1 MTRAL
6 VMDDFGPPDV
16 LRLAETDVPA
26 PGDGQIRVTV
36 RYAGV
41 GPTDLA
47 IRAGHLKGVFPG
59 GPGTVLGFEAAG
71 VVESVGDGV
80 SDVAVGDEVAVFL
93 PRLGGYAALALADF
107 WVPKPASVS
116 WADAAALPASGEA
129 AVRVLGQLAVSA
141 GETLLVLGAA
151 GSVGRVATQL
161 AVARGVRVV
170 AAVRPSDFDL
180 VRGLGATPIDYHE
193 LSGRVD
199 AVLDASGRSDLP
211 RAIAL
216 AGGTSRVITLSD
228 PRGPGL
234 GVKLSDVV
242 PEGVVPALHEAMS
255 GLASGRL
262 ALQTQVVV
270 PLAEAA
276 DVHRRLESGSL
287 RAKALLE
294 L

>member
-1 MTRAL
+1 MTRAV
-6 VMDDFGPPDV
+6 VMDDYGPPDV

-26 PGDGQIRVTV
+26 PGDTQIRVTV
-36 RYAGV
+36 RYAAV

-47 IRAGHLKGVFPG
+47 IRAGHLQGVFPG

-71 VVESVGDGV
+71 VVESVGH
-80 SDVAVGDEVAVFL
+80 SIQEVAVGDEVAVFL
-93 PRLGGYAALALADF
+93 PRLGGYAALAVADF

-129 AVRVLGQLAVSA
+129 AVRVLDQLAVSA

-151 GSVGRVATQL
+151 GSVGRVATQV
-161 AVARGVRVV
+161 AVARGVQVLG
-170 AAVRPSDFDL
+170 AVRVSDFDL
-180 VRGLGATPIDYHE
+180 VRHFGSTPIDYQH
-193 LSGRVD
+193 LSGKVD

-211 RAIAL
+211 TAISL
-216 AGGTSRVITLSD
+216 AGGPSRVITLSD

-242 PEGVVPALHEAMS
+242 PGGVVPALREAMS
-255 GLASGRL
+255 RLASGEL
-262 ALQTQVVV
+262 SLQSQVVV

-276 DVHRRLESGSL
+276 DVHRKLESGSL

-294 L
+294 I

>member
-1 MTRAL
+1 
-6 VMDDFGPPDV
+6 MDDYGPPSV
-16 LRLAETDVPA
+16 LRLAETDVPT
-26 PGDGQIRVTV
+26 PGAEQIRVTV
-36 RYAGV
+36 RYAAV

-71 VVESVGDGV
+71 VVESVGH
-80 SDVAVGDEVAVFL
+80 SAQDVAVGDEVAVFL
-93 PRLGGYAALALADF
+93 PRLGGYAALAVADF

-129 AVRVLGQLAVSA
+129 AVRVLDQLAVSA

-151 GSVGRVATQL
+151 GSVGRVATQV
-161 AVARGVRVV
+161 AVARGVRVI
-170 AAVRPSDFDL
+170 AAVRPSDFDV
-180 VRGLGATPIDYHE
+180 VRGFGATPIDYHD
-193 LSGRVD
+193 LSVFSGEVD

-211 RAIAL
+211 AAIAL
-216 AGGTSRVITLSD
+216 AGGTDRVITLSD

-242 PEGVVPALHEAMS
+242 PDGVVPALREAM
-255 GLASGRL
+255 GRLASGEL
-262 ALQTQVVV
+262 SLQSQVVV

-276 DVHRRLESGSL
+276 DVHDKLASGSL

-294 L
+294 I

>member
-1 MTRAL
+1 MTRAV
-6 VMDDFGPPDV
+6 VMDDYGPPDV

-26 PGDGQIRVTV
+26 PAAGQIRVTV
-36 RYAGV
+36 RYAAV

-71 VVESVGDGV
+71 VVESVGAGV

-93 PRLGGYAALALADF
+93 PRLGGYAALAVSDF
-107 WVPKPASVS
+107 WVAKPASVS

-129 AVRVLGQLAVSA
+129 AVRVLDQLAVSA

-151 GSVGRVATQL
+151 GSVGRVATQV
-161 AVARGVRVV
+161 AVARGVQVIG
-170 AAVRPSDFDL
+170 AVRASDFDL
-180 VRGLGATPIDYHE
+180 VRGFGATPISYDN
-193 LSGRVD
+193 LSGKVD

-211 RAIAL
+211 TAISL
-216 AGGTSRVITLSD
+216 ADGPSRVITLSD

-242 PEGVVPALHEAMS
+242 PEGVVPALREAMS
-255 GLASGRL
+255 RLASGEL
-262 ALQTQVVV
+262 SLQTQVVV

-276 DVHRRLESGSL
+276 DVHRRLESGAL

-294 L
+294 I